1 MLFSDSAKVN
11 LVVQDHAQEG
21 IVDVD
26 LAVVLD
32 EPQFPEF
39 VHEKIDP
46 RPRCANHL
54 RQHLLRYFG
63 KHLLRL
69 ALRAI
74 ARQQEQRAR
83 QPLLARI
90 EQLVD
95 QVLFDSYVSRQHIR
109 DEAVGELVLLVQHAN
124 HLVFLNDQ
132 HGGSRNRGRR
142 RHANGLARQAPF
154 AKKIARSKDRH
165 NGFLAG
171 LIYYATLHT
180 AFLNVHDSLR
190 GIALPEDGFFSSK
203 FRYLPPPTC
212 GVEKHLHI
220 KRRDFRIR
228 FLGGATDRH
237 GRASSYG
244 RHHAPEYHEV
254 RFCTLYNI
262 EQFLP
267 ICTAFIISS

>member
-1 MLFSDSAKVN
+1 MPPSDKRESWCL
-11 LVVQDHAQEG
+11 LVKDNTQEG

-32 EPQFPEF
+32 ESQFPEF

-46 RPRCANHL
+46 RPRCPDHL
-54 RQHLLRYFG
+54 RQHLLRHFG

-74 ARQQEQRAR
+74 ARQQQQGAR
-83 QPLLARI
+83 QPFLARI

-109 DEAVGELVLLVQHAN
+109 DEAVGELVLLVEHAN
-124 HLVFLNDQ
+124 HLLFFNDQ
-132 HGGSRNRGRR
+132 HGGGRNRGRR

-165 NGFLAG
+165 NRFSAG
-171 LIYYATLHT
+171 LIDHPKLHA
-180 AFLNVHDSLR
+180 AFLNVHDIFG

-203 FRYLPPPTC
+203 FLYLPSQT
-212 GVEKHLHI
+212 GRVQKQL
-220 KRRDFRIR
+220 RIER
-228 FLGGATDRH
+228 E
-237 GRASSYG
+237 AS
-244 RHHAPEYHEV
+244 
-254 RFCTLYNI
+254 
-262 EQFLP
+262 
-267 ICTAFIISS
+267 

>member
-1 MLFSDSAKVN
+1 MHSSLERVMSNGLFLGMGEQSPRCRVYQNPVVQGYLIRHRIYEKEY

-32 EPQFPEF
+32 EPEFPEF

-46 RPRCANHL
+46 RPRCPDHL
-54 RQHLLRYFG
+54 RQRFLRHFG

-69 ALRAI
+69 VLRAI
-74 ARQQEQRAR
+74 ARQQQQRAR
-83 QPLLARI
+83 QPFLAPI

-109 DEAVGELVLLVQHAN
+109 DEAVGEFVLLVEHAN
-124 HLVFLNDQ
+124 HLLSFNDE
-132 HGGSRNRGRR
+132 HGGRRNRGRR

-154 AKKIARSKDRH
+154 AKKISRSKDRY

-171 LIYYATLHT
+171 LIDYAKLHA
-180 AFLNVHDSLR
+180 AFLNVHDIFG

-203 FRYLPPPTC
+203 FLYLPSQT
-212 GVEKHLHI
+212 GRVQKQL
-220 KRRDFRIR
+220 RIER
-228 FLGGATDRH
+228 K
-237 GRASSYG
+237 AS
-244 RHHAPEYHEV
+244 
-254 RFCTLYNI
+254 
-262 EQFLP
+262 
-267 ICTAFIISS
+267 